1 MFRLL
6 IVDDEPM
13 TVEALY
19 ALLSDRLQD
28 DVAIAKTDS
37 GVKAM
42 EMIRSERFDLVLT
55 DIRMPE
61 ISGLELAAELASRWP
76 ETHLIFLT
84 GYGEFEPVYQ
94 AIRYAH
100 VSYLLK
106 IEGHEK
112 IAQEVI
118 VHLQAI
124 AAERRSE
131 QILLRAQEHLK
142 NALPLLQRDMLKKLL
157 DGLAPDG
164 LQDKFE
170 QLNLPFS
177 AERDVILLCVR
188 ASELSSVEE
197 STRIVGLIHTI
208 VERFLPESKTVLYL
222 YGCLGDLMVWILQ
235 PPLGNSTIQW
245 EIYVKGMLAVIQEA
259 AAQVIEGDVS
269 LGMSRPS
276 SWTETAEA
284 LLEIKQLLYGPLATE
299 QHLALALSDLPER
312 DESIQTA
319 RRVDLAMGR
328 LNLLSI
334 YLERND
340 EKEFM
345 ERLEG
350 LIRHALKGSW
360 LPPHNQT
367 VQLAIALFFNN
378 YLAIQSL
385 QCETGLAASPFLSTF
400 SEAVR
405 AYGQATRFIINAQ
418 KKSLSHW
425 QLNAIEQVCRYID
438 AHLSEDLSLIR
449 LADRFHFNPK
459 YLSRLFKQKV
469 SSNLSDYINQRRL
482 ELAIRLLSDSHY
494 KVLEV
499 GRKVGFESAPYFTRF
514 FKRYMGMSPQSYR
527 ENLRK

>member
-19 ALLSDRLQD
+19 TLLSDRLQD

-94 AIRYAH
+94 AIRYTH

-157 DGLAPDG
+157 DGLAPEG

-284 LLEIKQLLYGPLATE
+284 LLEIKQLLYGPLAAE

-385 QCETGLAASPFLSTF
+385 QCETGLAASPFFSTF

-405 AYGQATRFIINAQ
+405 AYGQGTRSIINAQ

-449 LADRFHFNPK
+449 LADRFHFTWLRSPPLTPA
-459 YLSRLFKQKV
+459 YTRRPSWTEQTGFSR
-469 SSNLSDYINQRRL
+469 RC
-482 ELAIRLLSDSHY
+482 
-494 KVLEV
+494 
-499 GRKVGFESAPYFTRF
+499 
-514 FKRYMGMSPQSYR
+514 M
-527 ENLRK
+527 